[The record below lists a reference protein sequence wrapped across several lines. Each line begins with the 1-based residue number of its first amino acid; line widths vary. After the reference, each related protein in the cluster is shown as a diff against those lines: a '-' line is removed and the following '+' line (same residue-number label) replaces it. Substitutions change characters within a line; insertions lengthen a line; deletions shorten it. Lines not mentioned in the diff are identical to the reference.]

1 MTNPRIQ
8 LSILTLAG
16 VCVLA
21 FAIHT
26 GHAGNRAA
34 VRNSNHAAAGPSGR
48 QWHWQNPLPQG
59 NDLHGASFVDAD
71 TGTVVGAYGTIV
83 RTTDGGSTWTIQSS
97 GTTENLWAVS
107 FTDATNGT
115 AIGEARTILR
125 TTDAGAHW
133 VSQVSGTTFELRGVS
148 FTDANNGTAV
158 GAVGTILRT
167 TDAGNTWVPQTSGT
181 KYDLWGVSFTDAN
194 TGTAVGGTPL
204 VDEGIILRTTDGG
217 NTWVPQSNPGVFLS
231 DVSFSDANNGTAVGD
246 RGHNPE
252 NHRWWKQLGTSNKRD
267 YHVAIWRFVHRC
279 EQRDDCRIRIIWRPR
294 YNSQNNGW
302 RRPLG

>member
-1 MTNPRIQ
+1 
-8 LSILTLAG
+8 
-16 VCVLA
+16 
-21 FAIHT
+21 
-26 GHAGNRAA
+26 
-34 VRNSNHAAAGPSGR
+34 
-48 QWHWQNPLPQG
+48 
-59 NDLHGASFVDAD
+59 
-71 TGTVVGAYGTIV
+71 
-83 RTTDGGSTWTIQSS
+83 
-97 GTTENLWAVS
+97 
-107 FTDATNGT
+107 
-115 AIGEARTILR
+115 
-125 TTDAGAHW
+125 
-133 VSQVSGTTFELRGVS
+133 

-158 GAVGTILRT
+158 GESGTIVRT
-167 TDAGNTWVPQTSGT
+167 TAEGNTWVPQTNRT
-181 KYDLWGVSFTDAN
+181 KYDLRGVSFTDAN

-246 RGHNPE
+246 RGNNPE

-302 RRPLG
+302 RRPLGLTELPLAPAGRESLLCGIVYRCKYWNNCWPGWHNSSDDQWRRAMEQPANGYIQLSVWSVVYRCEDGNCRGLRESGRHDPQNDRWR